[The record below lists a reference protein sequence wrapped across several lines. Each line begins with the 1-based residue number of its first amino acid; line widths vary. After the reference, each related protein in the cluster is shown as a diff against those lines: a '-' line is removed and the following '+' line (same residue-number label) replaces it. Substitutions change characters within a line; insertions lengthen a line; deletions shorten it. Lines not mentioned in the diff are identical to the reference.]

1 MFIFII
7 IELYLR
13 CIIWELV
20 FSEFI
25 KNRMQWNIGM
35 KDAVLSLLPLRV
47 YKKLPLYHYLNL
59 FIFFVFFVFSHNYWK
74 INSVKYTMN
83 V

>member
-47 YKKLPLYHYLNL
+47 YKKLPLYHYLNFFFFL
-59 FIFFVFFVFSHNYWK
+59 FSLSFLIIIENL
-74 INSVKYTMN
+74 NSVKYTMN